1 MRLARLRS
9 GLLRTL
15 VSVVGVAG
23 LLGMASTVTARADE
37 PLIKYNGNS
46 RDYWEHPPADWF
58 MGDETAQQHGTHPY
72 PGQPLP
78 TPHDELVGLVKDNI
92 KLLPGFHIEVLASN
106 IDCARQMVFG
116 SDNTL
121 YVGCWTDHVFAL
133 KKQGDQWASK
143 VIIKGLRQPTGIG
156 FYNGNLYVSD
166 IDKIYRYKDIAN
178 NLDNPKGE
186 VVYSDFPP
194 YTSHGWKYMVADTQ
208 NPGWFYIPVGPPC
221 NVCMI
226 PSGTAQYRHVN
237 PDEGLSEVAA
247 LGQRNSVGGDVDP
260 RSGQLWFSENAR
272 DWMGDNIPSD
282 KLNHLTKWG
291 EHFGYPYCHQ
301 GDIPDPKY
309 AMGHKCSEFTPPAMN
324 VGPHM
329 APLGMKFYTG
339 NNFPAEYKNNIFLAE
354 HGGWNQFW
362 HTGARIV
369 RIQTDPDGKNI
380 SQEPF
385 AWGWIKDNKYWGR
398 PADVA
403 VNPMDGSLLVADD
416 QAGAI
421 YRIWYDAS
429 ASNLPVGI
437 NPRPGDAR
445 RQGEAFS
452 LTDTREPYDHASPHL
467 DHRGIERSRSRRH
480 DGGGGESSRRQGQGG
495 GRRVLRVPRRRW
507 RRHRERARDRQERP
521 EPGRGSRT
529 SICSSSSCSSARAC
543 ARTR

>member
-1 MRLARLRS
+1 MRLGRLRF
-9 GLLRTL
+9 GLLPTL
-15 VSVVGVAG
+15 VGARRGGAG
-23 LLGMASTVTARADE
+23 LGIGGDRHGARRRTADQVQRQQPRLLGTPARR
-37 PLIKYNGNS
+37 LVHGR
-46 RDYWEHPPADWF
+46 RDGA
-58 MGDETAQQHGTHPY
+58 AARQRPY

-78 TPHDELVGLVKDNI
+78 TPHDELVALVKDNI
-92 KLLPGFHIEVLASN
+92 KLQPGFHIEVLASN
-106 IDCARQMVFG
+106 LDCARQMVFG

-133 KKQGDQWASK
+133 KKQGDQWVSK
-143 VIIKGLRQPTGIG
+143 TIIKGLRQPTGIG

-208 NPGWFYIPVGPPC
+208 SPGWFYIPVGPPC

-309 AMGHKCSEFTPPAMN
+309 AMGHKCERVHP
-324 VGPHM
+324 
-329 APLGMKFYTG
+329 
-339 NNFPAEYKNNIFLAE
+339 
-354 HGGWNQFW
+354 
-362 HTGARIV
+362 
-369 RIQTDPDGKNI
+369 
-380 SQEPF
+380 
-385 AWGWIKDNKYWGR
+385 
-398 PADVA
+398 
-403 VNPMDGSLLVADD
+403 
-416 QAGAI
+416 AGAEC
-421 YRIWYDAS
+421 RA
-429 ASNLPVGI
+429 AHGA
-437 NPRPGDAR
+437 AR
-445 RQGEAFS
+445 DE
-452 LTDTREPYDHASPHL
+452 
-467 DHRGIERSRSRRH
+467 
-480 DGGGGESSRRQGQGG
+480 
-495 GRRVLRVPRRRW
+495 VL
-507 RRHRERARDRQERP
+507 HREQL
-521 EPGRGSRT
+521 PG
-529 SICSSSSCSSARAC
+529 
-543 ARTR
+543 

>member
-1 MRLARLRS
+1 MRLARL
-9 GLLRTL
+9 GLRLLPTL
-15 VSVVGVAG
+15 VSVVGAIG
-23 LLGMASTVTARADE
+23 ILGMASLPARADN

-78 TPHDELVGLVKDNI
+78 TPHDELVNLVKENI
-92 KLLPGFHIEVLASN
+92 KLQPGFHIEVLADQL
-106 IDCARQMVFG
+106 DCARQMVFG
-116 SDNTL
+116 PDNTL

-133 KKQGDQWASK
+133 KKEGDKWVSK

-156 FYNGNLYVSD
+156 FYNGNLYVTD

-194 YTSHGWKYMVADTQ
+194 YTSHGWKYMVADPQ
-208 NPGWFYIPVGPPC
+208 SPGWFYIPVGPPC
-221 NVCMI
+221 NVCLI

-282 KLNHLTKWG
+282 KLNHLVKYGT
-291 EHFGYPYCHQ
+291 HFGYPYCHQ

-309 AMGHKCSEFTPPAMN
+309 AMGHKCDEFTPPALN

-339 NNFPAEYKNNIFLAE
+339 NNFPAEYKNNIFLSE
-354 HGGWNQFW
+354 HGGWNQFS

-398 PADVA
+398 PADV
-403 VNPMDGSLLVADD
+403 VIDPMDGSLLVSDD

-429 ASNLPVGI
+429 SK
-437 NPRPGDAR
+437 
-445 RQGEAFS
+445 
-452 LTDTREPYDHASPHL
+452 
-467 DHRGIERSRSRRH
+467 
-480 DGGGGESSRRQGQGG
+480 
-495 GRRVLRVPRRRW
+495 
-507 RRHRERARDRQERP
+507 
-521 EPGRGSRT
+521 
-529 SICSSSSCSSARAC
+529 
-543 ARTR
+543 

>member
-1 MRLARLRS
+1 MRIVSPKSRVLRA
-9 GLLRTL
+9 LM
-15 VSVVGVAG
+15 GVAG
-23 LLGMASTVTARADE
+23 IAGLALWGPPPISPASAEDA
-37 PLIKYNGNS
+37 LIKYNGNT

-72 PGQPLP
+72 PGQPTP
-78 TPHDELVGLVKDNI
+78 TPNDELVNLVKENI
-92 KLLPGFHIEVLASN
+92 KLQPGFHIEVLASN

-116 SDNTL
+116 SDGTL
-121 YVGCWTDHVFAL
+121 YVGCWTEHVYAL
-133 KKQGDQWASK
+133 QKHGDKWDAK

-166 IDKIYRYKDIAN
+166 IDKIYRYKDIAK

-208 NPGWFYIPVGPPC
+208 SPGWFYIPVGPPC

-282 KLNHLTKWG
+282 KLNHLVRFG

-309 AMGHKCSEFTPPAMN
+309 AMGHKCSEFSPPALN
-324 VGPHM
+324 VGPHL

-339 NNFPAEYKNNIFLAE
+339 NSFPAEYRNNIFLAE
-354 HGGWNQFW
+354 HGGWNQFI

-369 RIQTDPDGKNI
+369 RIQTDVDGKNI
-380 SQEPF
+380 TQEPF

-403 VNPMDGSLLVADD
+403 VSPMDGSLLVADD

-421 YRIWYDAS
+421 YRIWYD
-429 ASNLPVGI
+429 GK
-437 NPRPGDAR
+437 
-445 RQGEAFS
+445 
-452 LTDTREPYDHASPHL
+452 
-467 DHRGIERSRSRRH
+467 
-480 DGGGGESSRRQGQGG
+480 
-495 GRRVLRVPRRRW
+495 
-507 RRHRERARDRQERP
+507 
-521 EPGRGSRT
+521 
-529 SICSSSSCSSARAC
+529 
-543 ARTR
+543 

>member
-1 MRLARLRS
+1 MQLGRLRF
-9 GLLRTL
+9 GLLRP
-15 VSVVGVAG
+15 VVGAVCVAG
-23 LLGMASTVTARADE
+23 IALWGIASTGAARADE

-92 KLLPGFHIEVLASN
+92 KLLPGFHIEVLADQL
-106 IDCARQMVFG
+106 DCARQMVFG

-133 KKQGDQWASK
+133 KKQGDQWVAK
-143 VIIKGLRQPTGIG
+143 TIIKGLRQPTGIG
-156 FYNGNLYVSD
+156 FYNGNLYVTD

-194 YTSHGWKYMVADTQ
+194 YTSHGWKYMVADPQ
-208 NPGWFYIPVGPPC
+208 APGWFYIPVGPPC
-221 NVCMI
+221 NVCLI

-272 DWMGDNIPSD
+272 DWMGDNLPSD
-282 KLNHLTKWG
+282 KLNHLVKYGT
-291 EHFGYPYCHQ
+291 HFGYPYCHQ

-309 AMGHKCSEFTPPAMN
+309 AMGHKCDEFTPPALN

-339 NNFPAEYKNNIFLAE
+339 NNFPAEFKNNIFLSE
-354 HGGWNQFW
+354 HGGWNQFM

-403 VNPMDGSLLVADD
+403 VSPMDGSLLVSDD

-421 YRIWYDAS
+421 YRIWYD
-429 ASNLPVGI
+429 GK
-437 NPRPGDAR
+437 
-445 RQGEAFS
+445 
-452 LTDTREPYDHASPHL
+452 
-467 DHRGIERSRSRRH
+467 
-480 DGGGGESSRRQGQGG
+480 
-495 GRRVLRVPRRRW
+495 
-507 RRHRERARDRQERP
+507 
-521 EPGRGSRT
+521 
-529 SICSSSSCSSARAC
+529 
-543 ARTR
+543 